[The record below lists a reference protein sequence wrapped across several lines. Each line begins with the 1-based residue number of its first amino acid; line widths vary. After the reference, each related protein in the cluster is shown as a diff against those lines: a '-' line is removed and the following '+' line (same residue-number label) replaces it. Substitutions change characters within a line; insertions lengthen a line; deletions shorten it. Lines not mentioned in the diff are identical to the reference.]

1 MKRRGPVRARWAST
15 PRPLRTAS
23 APGLIQ
29 VGRPPPNGWLPVVR
43 LAFSYSPTPPR
54 SPVFESS
61 WHPGPIKPNQIG
73 SAPRVELDICQEL
86 GQFRPYR
93 RRRASVAEQRGRCGS
108 ATTEVGA
115 PATAG
120 RLVDPGDLG
129 SFRACR
135 RGILGEGAGGRHQ
148 SGVSS
153 IPRHQCDVRRHDAPD
168 RSAYEDGH
176 AVAARSDPARPC
188 CGPRRGPDPRQDAP
202 RPSRIRRAGRPV
214 LPWCRAGP
222 QPPAGRPVCG
232 HGVERVTNGTAS
244 LRQRGRWPGGRPHR

>member
-1 MKRRGPVRARWAST
+1 MKRRGPARTPRIDRWAST
-15 PRPLRTAS
+15 PPPAAHSVGAGFDSSGSTTSQWLAARCTA
-23 APGLIQ
+23 GFFL
-29 VGRPPPNGWLPVVR
+29 L
-43 LAFSYSPTPPR
+43 TPPR
-54 SPVFESS
+54 RPAYFRGFLA
-61 WHPGPIKPNQIG
+61 PRPNQIG
-73 SAPRVELDICQEL
+73 SARAELDICQDL
-86 GQFRPYR
+86 GRFRPYR

-115 PATAG
+115 PAAAG

-153 IPRHQCDVRRHDAPD
+153 IPRHPCDVRRHDAPD

-202 RPSRIRRAGRPV
+202 RPSRIIRPCGPPCPALV
-214 LPWCRAGP
+214 L
-222 QPPAGRPVCG
+222 
-232 HGVERVTNGTAS
+232 
-244 LRQRGRWPGGRPHR
+244 RWTSESFSVAVVG